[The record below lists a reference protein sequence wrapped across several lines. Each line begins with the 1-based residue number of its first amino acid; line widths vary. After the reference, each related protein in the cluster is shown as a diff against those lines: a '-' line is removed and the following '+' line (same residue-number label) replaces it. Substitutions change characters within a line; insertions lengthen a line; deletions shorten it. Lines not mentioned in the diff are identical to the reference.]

1 MKDDERIKLHN
12 CECKKNPNKM
22 DKNQEKSSKP
32 KLKRFIYCENIRE
45 PELHVFNRFFHPPS
59 LPPPSLLLFFN
70 PKLKILIQE
79 ILNKNFQTKISKT

>member
-45 PELHVFNRFFHPPS
+45 PEFLHVFDRFFHPPS
-59 LPPPSLLLFFN
+59 PLHLFSFSSTQN
-70 PKLKILIQE
+70 
-79 ILNKNFQTKISKT
+79 